1 MRRKTWQLKDYK
13 QNTVLFSNEVALV
26 LEGVMGM
33 TVPFISSS
41 HQRASEKSLERYGC
55 NSLGRVAPL

>member
-26 LEGVMGM
+26 LEGVMKM
-33 TVPFISSS
+33 FHTE
-41 HQRASEKSLERYGC
+41 HTK
-55 NSLGRVAPL
+55 

>member
-26 LEGVMGM
+26 LEGVMKIFH
-33 TVPFISSS
+33 TE
-41 HQRASEKSLERYGC
+41 HTK
-55 NSLGRVAPL
+55 